1 MNTTLLLAAVGLALV
16 GLAHSVLGEI
26 LVFKPLRVQGWV
38 PTAGAPVLRERHI
51 RILRGSW
58 HLVTL
63 LGWALSALLA
73 AGHIAIGCGT
83 GVVGH
88 RCGGHGHAGQ
98 RGAGVRGH
106 TGQPPCMVRAD
117 VDCSAGV
124 VGLNG
129 QPALHI
135 WTAAL
140 PGLKCEKN
148 HGAPSARLPA
158 KHNFTRLRNSTTP
171 A

>member
-63 LGWALSALLA
+63 LGWALSALLWRL
-73 AGHIAIGCGT
+73 GT
-83 GVVGH
+83 S
-88 RCGGHGHAGQ
+88 
-98 RGAGVRGH
+98 
-106 TGQPPCMVRAD
+106 PSD
-117 VDCSAGV
+117 
-124 VGLNG
+124 
-129 QPALHI
+129 
-135 WTAAL
+135 AAL
-140 PGLKCEKN
+140 AWWVTDVVAMATLASGLLVFVATRGN
-148 HGAPSARLPA
+148 HPA
-158 KHNFTRLRNSTTP
+158 WFALMSI
-171 A
+171 AALVWWS